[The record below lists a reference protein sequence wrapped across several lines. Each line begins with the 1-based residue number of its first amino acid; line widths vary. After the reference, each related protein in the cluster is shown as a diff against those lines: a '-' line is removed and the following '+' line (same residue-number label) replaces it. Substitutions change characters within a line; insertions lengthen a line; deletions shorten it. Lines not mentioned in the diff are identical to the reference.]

1 MLTAVICRCLEN
13 AKGRNSGHNMP
24 LHCLRNIQL
33 LAAAGIADHLGNV
46 ILAQAEAEAALRDY
60 AALVELLLILEAG
73 AKQMVHRLGECRLK
87 LSASEK
93 HHVLVANVLS
103 IVIRPGSLLE
113 RLTTRC
119 VQAAL
124 RNIKNFAELS
134 T

>member
-1 MLTAVICRCLEN
+1 
-13 AKGRNSGHNMP
+13 MP

-46 ILAQAEAEAALRDY
+46 ILAQAEAEAVLRDY

-73 AKQMVHRLGECRLK
+73 AKQMVHRLGEFRLK

-93 HHVLVANVLS
+93 HHILVVNVLS
-103 IVIRPGSLLE
+103 IVIRPG
-113 RLTTRC
+113 
-119 VQAAL
+119 VAL
-124 RNIKNFAELS
+124 RAADHPMRVSRLAQ